1 MVGFM
6 DGYDEARKKRQ
17 GFVAAGK
24 AAQGRAPMNSLGYQA
39 GNIANQV
46 TPGKY
51 NAGATLERARGRAA
65 SVEGKIKRGFDAVR
79 KLPETWGGNLKAPTG
94 AIAERYG
101 RLYPDNDSTVVSRTY
116 AENENPAVVLRD
128 KINGQRLDN
137 PSNSRPN
144 MVQSGRFSGGGNND
158 NSATY
163 GPGRIKFTNADFNA
177 DGTLTRGAKD
187 KAFLIRDRD
196 RRNMAPPDPNSPVR
210 VGNMDVQFS
219 PSVSKEA
226 RARFMQDPVRPTAQI
241 NRFRARQRVVP
252 QEERIA
258 MPQVPDL
265 DSISDPAA
273 RRFAVR
279 EYQLAMDQFKA
290 NEEAMTGRRTTANDT
305 MRAVSDA
312 GRFGLEGRR
321 FQAEQDTAA
330 QERQDRQPQIDLER
344 QMRGLEAELLDP
356 NTTPERRKQI
366 QEMRKSLAGPQ
377 EDKFRPVTETIYDEN
392 GNPVQQVTNAFSER
406 TGEMRGGQQGGR
418 NLPNDRTKWEVNV
431 PYRAPNGQW
440 VYFDGEGLL
449 PYTGE

>member
-1 MVGFM
+1 MAWPE
-6 DGYDEARKKRQ
+6 DKNKPYKIRPSALQRRANE
-17 GFVAAGK
+17 AAGRAFQATANVADRFAGGAGTRQAL
-24 AAQGRAPMNSLGYQA
+24 AAVGAAGRRIADDAQSNTVARQVRRGEIPYGDQAMKLDRFKQGVESRQYDRP
-39 GNIANQV
+39 
-46 TPGKY
+46 T
-51 NAGATLERARGRAA
+51 AA
-65 SVEGKIKRGFDAVR
+65 DLQG
-79 KLPETWGGNLKAPTG
+79 
-94 AIAERYG
+94 
-101 RLYPDNDSTVVSRTY
+101 
-116 AENENPAVVLRD
+116 

-144 MVQSGRFSGGGNND
+144 MVRSERFSGGGNND

-177 DGTLTRGAKD
+177 DGTLTREAKD

-196 RRNMAPPDPNSPVR
+196 KRNMAPPDPNSPVR

-279 EYQLAMDQFKA
+279 EYQLAMDRFKA
-290 NEEAMTGRRTTANDT
+290 NEDALTGRRTTANDT

-312 GRFGLEGRR
+312 GRFGIEGRR

-366 QEMRKSLAGPQ
+366 QEMRQSLAGPQ
-377 EDKFRPVTETIYDEN
+377 EDKFRPVTETIYDET